1 MEVVDPAPHFEVLSR
16 EHRTFGDLEEPWRN
30 PEEKNGTDGEQWELV
45 DVVLTGGA
53 PWGFTLRGGLEYQEP
68 LIITKVEEGS
78 RAASAQLQV
87 GDEIVSI
94 NAVPLSGYRQEAI
107 CLVKSS
113 YRTLDLGLKR

>member
-1 MEVVDPAPHFEVLSR
+1 SE
-16 EHRTFGDLEEPWRN
+16 TIEEPTL
-30 PEEKNGTDGEQWELV
+30 GTDGEKWELV
-45 DVVLTGGA
+45 DVVLSGGA

-113 YRTLDLGLKR
+113 YRTLAQIIIKFYLKIKPFSFLILTVF